1 MPDIIGTLMGLLG
14 GGNGLLAGLAGILG
28 VIVAAFFKGR
38 SSGKAAER
46 AKTDRDR
53 LDSMTEAQRI
63 DEAIAGRDPAANRK
77 ELGRWSPWG
86 KQ

>member
-1 MPDIIGTLMGLLG
+1 MPDIIGTLMGLIG
-14 GGNGLLAGLAGILG
+14 GGNGLLAGLAGILA
-28 VIVAAFFKGR
+28 VVVAAFLKGW
-38 SSGKAAER
+38 SAGKAQER
-46 AKTDRDR
+46 AKTDRAR
-53 LDSMTEAQRI
+53 LESMTEAQKI